1 MNITQDFSVSL
12 SSSIS
17 SVNNI
22 TSAVEYVLFYVPGAF
37 VVSRLT
43 REKSLNKS
51 SAVKYSNKLLAY
63 VRYCQFLFSF
73 LLFVCLLLFFLEVK
87 F

>member
-22 TSAVEYVLFYVPGAF
+22 TSAVEDVLFYVPGAF

-43 REKSLNKS
+43 RE
-51 SAVKYSNKLLAY
+51 
-63 VRYCQFLFSF
+63 
-73 LLFVCLLLFFLEVK
+73 
-87 F
+87 